1 VLHLRHVH
9 FTEDS
14 VTLDMGI
21 LVLEL
26 LVLELPVL
34 ELLALES
41 PALELL
47 ALESPALEPR
57 ITINERETA
66 LVGAVFFYKRIIA
79 KKEN

>member
-26 LVLELPVL
+26 PVLEPLVLEFLVL
-34 ELLALES
+34 EPLV
-41 PALELL
+41 
-47 ALESPALEPR
+47 LEPR

-66 LVGAVFFYKRIIA
+66 LVGAVFFYKRINC
-79 KKEN
+79 KKGKLINKANRLI

>member
-1 VLHLRHVH
+1 VLHLQHVH

-21 LVLEL
+21 LLLEPPVSEPPVSEP
-26 LVLELPVL
+26 LVSEPPVSEPLVSELPV
-34 ELLALES
+34 S
-41 PALELL
+41 
-47 ALESPALEPR
+47 EPR

-66 LVGAVFFYKRIIA
+66 LVGAVFSIKELIA

>member
-1 VLHLRHVH
+1 
-9 FTEDS
+9 
-14 VTLDMGI
+14 MGI

-26 LVLELPVL
+26 LVLELLV
-34 ELLALES
+34 
-41 PALELL
+41 LELL

>member
-1 VLHLRHVH
+1 MLHLRHVH

-26 LVLELPVL
+26 LVLELLVLELLVLELPVL
-34 ELLALES
+34 ELL
-41 PALELL
+41 
-47 ALESPALEPR
+47 ALEPR

-79 KKEN
+79 KKENS

>member
-1 VLHLRHVH
+1 MLHLQHVH

-26 LVLELPVL
+26 LVLELPV
-34 ELLALES
+34 
-41 PALELL
+41 LELL